1 MVIELL
7 KRLTAGPKPVVVLV
21 LLLLASLM
29 LMSGATRGS
38 AHFSALFSLLM
49 VVNVLGLLILL
60 ALIGR
65 HFARLVRQYRA
76 REPGSRLTA
85 RLVVTFVLLA
95 VLPLTVVYLFS
106 LQSLHRGIDSW
117 FDVRIEQALEDALAL
132 GRGAL
137 DAPLREAL
145 NRTEGMADRLATV
158 NNNLAALTLDE
169 LRQASGAQEL
179 TLMGG
184 NGQAIASSSADPL
197 SIVPDLPPEGVMIQL
212 RQSANYV
219 GLEAAPNRGLQARV
233 VVPVSGVELG
243 TEDRLLQGLFPV
255 SERDNAL
262 AANVEEA
269 FGDYKKLAYLRKP
282 LKYSFTLTLSL
293 VVLLSVLAAV
303 WGAFFSAR
311 KLARPVRDLA
321 EGTRAVADGDY
332 STRLPPAG
340 NDEMGVLV
348 DSFNRMTR
356 QLARA
361 RDEAEESQRQLA
373 AQHAYLE
380 TVLGQLSSGVLTLT
394 EDLRLHTANAAAH
407 QVLGMDLSGR
417 VGVRLGELGGQSG
430 SGPNSGAGHLKPFC
444 DTLALHFSRDQGD
457 WNEMVTLFG
466 GAGRQVLMLR
476 GARLAGDPGGFVVV
490 IDDLT
495 ALIQAQRNAAWGEVA
510 RRLAHEIRN
519 PLTPIQLS
527 AERLRH
533 KLAGLVGGKEGE
545 ILERSTH
552 TIIQQVEAMKEMV
565 NAFGDY
571 ARAPKTELEPLDLNE
586 LIGEVLELYRGV
598 LRLELVLA
606 PALPLVE
613 GDAGRLRQLLHNL
626 VKNGQEAMEGS
637 ERPLLVVTTR
647 SVREANCR
655 GVELAVEDR
664 GPGIPDELQDQLFEP
679 YITTKPKGSG
689 LGLAIVKK
697 IVEEHGGVIRAENLV
712 GGGARIIIR
721 LPVPSAAEEETE
733 SNP

>member
-21 LLLLASLM
+21 LLLLASLI
-29 LMSGATRGS
+29 LMSDATRGS
-38 AHFSALFSLLM
+38 AHFSALFTLLM

-65 HFARLVRQYRA
+65 HFARLARQYRA
-76 REPGSRLTA
+76 KEPGSRLTA

-145 NRTEGMADRLATV
+145 NRTQGMADRLAPV

-169 LRQASGAQEL
+169 LRLASGAQEL
-179 TLMGG
+179 TLMGD

-197 SIVPDLPPEGVMIQL
+197 TIVPDLPPEGVLIQL
-212 RQSANYV
+212 RQSSDYV
-219 GLEAAPNRGLQARV
+219 ALEAAPNRGLQARV
-233 VVPVSGVELG
+233 VVRVSGAELG
-243 TEDRLLQGLFPV
+243 IEDRLLQGLFPV
-255 SERDNAL
+255 SERDNTL
-262 AANVEEA
+262 AANVEQA

-293 VVLLSVLAAV
+293 VVLLSLLAAV
-303 WGAFFSAR
+303 WGAFYSAR

-348 DSFNRMTR
+348 ESFNRMTR

-361 RDEAEESQRQLA
+361 RNEAEESQRQLA
-373 AQHAYLE
+373 AQHGYLE
-380 TVLGQLSSGVLTLT
+380 TVLGRLSSGVLTLT
-394 EDLRLHTANAAAH
+394 DDLRLHTANHAAH
-407 QVLGMDLSGR
+407 QVLGVELSRRIGAP
-417 VGVRLGELGGQSG
+417 LGELGGG
-430 SGPNSGAGHLKPFC
+430 EGHLKPFC
-444 DTLALHFSRDQGD
+444 DTLVRRFSADETD
-457 WNEMVTLFG
+457 WSEMVTLFG
-466 GAGRQVLMLR
+466 DAGRQALMLR
-476 GARLAGDPGGFVVV
+476 GAQLAGDPGGFVVV

-533 KLAGLVGGKEGE
+533 KLARTLGPKEGE

-552 TIIQQVEAMKEMV
+552 TIVQQVEAMKELV
-565 NAFGDY
+565 NAFSDY
-571 ARAPKTELEPLDLNE
+571 ARAPRAEMEPLDLNE
-586 LIGEVLELYRGV
+586 LVVEVLELYRG
-598 LRLELVLA
+598 
-606 PALPLVE
+606 ALPVELKLTPELPPLE

-626 VKNGQEAMEGS
+626 VKNGQEAMEKV
-637 ERPLLVVTTR
+637 ERPLLALSTR
-647 SVREANCR
+647 RIEETGCR

-664 GPGIPDELQDQLFEP
+664 GPGFPEEDYDQLFEP

-697 IVEEHGGVIRAENLV
+697 IVEEHGGMIRAENLV
-712 GGGARIIIR
+712 GGGARLIIR
-721 LPVPSAAEEETE
+721 LPVPAAAEEKETE